1 VLIAAD
7 QESFFLPNAEAVN
20 ELLRGLGA
28 ELTVAHVSTV
38 EDDAGCAQ
46 ALQAVEASG
55 LTAGLSTVNLRG
67 YLHLSP
73 SAGLLEAIADTQA
86 DMLIVVARSRSYLG
100 ELFHRSVTAQVLG
113 NCTVP
118 VLVLPTTK

>member
-1 VLIAAD
+1 
-7 QESFFLPNAEAVN
+7 
-20 ELLRGLGA
+20 
-28 ELTVAHVSTV
+28 V

-55 LTAGLSTVNLRG
+55 VAAGLPTVNLRG

-73 SAGLLEAIADTQA
+73 AAGLLEAIVDAQA
-86 DMLIVVARSRSYLG
+86 DLLIVVARSRTYLG

-113 NCTVP
+113 NSPVP
-118 VLVLPTTK
+118 ILILPVQEPAKAKRTKSNQQTTAKLDNNQQA